1 MEEVLE
7 EISEVS
13 VNKTEEVSQKLPVS
27 DVEEQVS
34 EVAVDTAEEEI
45 PEDLNDSETTDKE
58 EKGDEISSEKEAE
71 EEIHN
76 ADTESDTDTKINVQE
91 LLEDDSKSLNDE
103 ELEMVLDELLDNILD
118 GDK

>member
-1 MEEVLE
+1 MLE

-13 VNKTEEVSQKLPVS
+13 VNKAEEVSQNLPVS
-27 DVEEQVS
+27 DVEEVS
-34 EVAVDTAEEEI
+34 EVAADTAEEEI

-71 EEIHN
+71 EEVHN
-76 ADTESDTDTKINVQE
+76 ADAESDTDTKINVQE